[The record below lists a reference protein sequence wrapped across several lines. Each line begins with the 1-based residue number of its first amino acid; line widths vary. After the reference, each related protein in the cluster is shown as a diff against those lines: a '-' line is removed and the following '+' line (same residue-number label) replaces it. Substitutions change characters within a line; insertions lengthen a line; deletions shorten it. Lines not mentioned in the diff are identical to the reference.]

1 MKHAEE
7 KNNSGESFGLRD
19 TLVWCG
25 IPIIVV
31 LLIRVFLIGFYV
43 IPSESMT
50 KDRASRSPSM
60 AWRLT
65 KAHTFAQAWT
75 PAHSRSA

>member
-43 IPSESMT
+43 IPSESMMNT
-50 KDRASRSPSM
+50 IEPGDRVI
-60 AWRLT
+60 T
-65 KAHTFAQAWT
+65 
-75 PAHSRSA
+75 